1 MANMPGCFKTY
12 AARCPNICI
21 LARQILTQNAAFM
34 QIDHKAE
41 AVARIDSSSR
51 LACNQ
56 LAGLHGREYSRIW
69 GSEDGLA

>member
-1 MANMPGCFKTY
+1 
-12 AARCPNICI
+12 
-21 LARQILTQNAAFM
+21 M